1 MEQNSQ
7 LSFQWILDK
16 TEQFDNAT
24 ENNELQKET
33 ENSLSTDVYKI
44 ICSCSLV
51 KVLVLMISWKMK
63 LWVM

>member
-16 TEQFDNAT
+16 TEEFDNAT

-44 ICSCSLV
+44 IRSRSLV
-51 KVLVLMISWKMK
+51 KVLILMISWKMK